1 MSSPAPAPA
10 PAPAPPGAT
19 IGVMLVEDHQV
30 MLWGLQQLI
39 DGERPSMAVVGA
51 ARTCPDALAK
61 AAQLAPDVILL
72 DIDLDGVC
80 MIDFLPELLANG
92 LSRALLLTAE
102 RDTGTLDLAVRRGA
116 RGILHKEVAAEQV
129 LKAIEK
135 IHRGELWFDAG
146 TMGRVFGQVFD
157 ASAARR
163 ADPELARHAQ
173 LTARERDVVTAS
185 VKHSGSANHV
195 LAAQLFIS
203 EHTLRNHLTSIYR
216 KLGVASRL
224 ELYVYAVRHALARS
238 SPALQRTAP
247 LRRR

>member
-1 MSSPAPAPA
+1 
-10 PAPAPPGAT
+10 
-19 IGVMLVEDHQV
+19 MLVEDHQV
-30 MLWGLQQLI
+30 MLWGLQKLI
-39 DGERPSMAVVGA
+39 DGERPRMAVAGT
-51 ARTCPDALAK
+51 ARTCADALAK

-80 MIDFLPELLANG
+80 MIDFLPQLLDNG

-102 RDTGTLDLAVRRGA
+102 RNASTLDLAVRRGA

-157 ASAARR
+157 ARSAQRL
-163 ADPELARHAQ
+163 DPELARHAQ
-173 LTARERDVVTAS
+173 LTARERDVVNAI
-185 VKHSGSANHV
+185 VIHSGSANHV
-195 LAAQLFIS
+195 LAEQLFIS

-224 ELYVYAVRHALARS
+224 ELYVYAVRHALMRS
-238 SPALQRTAP
+238 SPAGQRTAP
-247 LRRR
+247 LSRR

>member
-1 MSSPAPAPA
+1 MSAVPLVPAPLPSS
-10 PAPAPPGAT
+10 GT
-19 IGVMLVEDHQV
+19 IGVLLVEDHQT
-30 MLWGLQQLI
+30 MLWGLQKLV
-39 DGERPSMAVVGA
+39 DGERPRMAVAGT
-51 ARTCPDALAK
+51 ARTCADALAT

-157 ASAARR
+157 ARGAR
-163 ADPELARHAQ
+163 ADPAQARHAQ
-173 LTARERDVVTAS
+173 LTARERAIVNATVE
-185 VKHSGSANHV
+185 HSGSANHV

-224 ELYVYAVRHALARS
+224 ELYVYAVRHALVRS
-238 SPALQRTAP
+238 GPAKGRPPP
-247 LRRR
+247 LSGR

>member
-1 MSSPAPAPA
+1 VSGTAPAPL
-10 PAPAPPGAT
+10 GAT
-19 IGVMLVEDHQV
+19 IGVLLVEDHQV
-30 MLWGLQQLI
+30 MLWGLQKLI
-39 DGERPSMAVVGA
+39 DGEYPRMAVAGTA
-51 ARTCPDALAK
+51 STCADALAK

-80 MIDFLPELLANG
+80 MIDFLPELLGNG

-102 RDTGTLDLAVRRGA
+102 RNAGTLDLAVRRGA
-116 RGILHKEVAAEQV
+116 RGILHKEVAAKQV

-157 ASAARR
+157 ARSAQQL
-163 ADPELARHAQ
+163 DPELARHAQ
-173 LTARERDVVTAS
+173 LTARERDVINATVT
-185 VKHSGSANHV
+185 HSGSANHV
-195 LAAQLFIS
+195 LAKQLFIS

-224 ELYVYAVRHALARS
+224 ELYVYAVRHALVRS
-238 SPALQRTAP
+238 SPARQRTALP
-247 LRRR
+247 

>member
-1 MSSPAPAPA
+1 MSGPAPAA
-10 PAPAPPGAT
+10 SGAA
-19 IGVMLVEDHQV
+19 IGVLLVEDHQV
-30 MLWGLQQLI
+30 MLWGLQKLV
-39 DGERPSMAVVGA
+39 DGERPRMTVVGT
-51 ARTCPDALAK
+51 ARTCSDALAK

-72 DIDLDGVC
+72 DIGLDGVC
-80 MIDFLPELLANG
+80 MIDFLPELLSNG

-146 TMGRVFGQVFD
+146 TMGRVFGQLFD
-157 ASAARR
+157 ARGAQRL
-163 ADPELARHAQ
+163 DPELARHAQ
-173 LTARERDVVTAS
+173 LTTREREVVKAT
-185 VKHSGSANHV
+185 VEHSGSANHV
-195 LAAQLFIS
+195 LAEQLFIS

-224 ELYVYAVRHALARS
+224 ELYVYAVRHALVRS
-238 SPALQRTAP
+238 SPAGKRQAP
-247 LRRR
+247 LSGR

>member
-1 MSSPAPAPA
+1 MPAA
-10 PAPAPPGAT
+10 PGAA
-19 IGVMLVEDHQV
+19 IGVLLVEDHQV
-30 MLWGLQQLI
+30 MLWGLQKLI
-39 DGERPSMAVVGA
+39 DGERPRMGVVGT
-51 ARTCPDALAK
+51 ARTCADALAK

-157 ASAARR
+157 ARAAQRL
-163 ADPELARHAQ
+163 DPELARHTQ
-173 LTARERDVVTAS
+173 LTTRERDI
-185 VKHSGSANHV
+185 VKATVEHSGSANHV

-224 ELYVYAVRHALARS
+224 ELYVYAVRHALVRTKTAR
-238 SPALQRTAP
+238 QRTAP
-247 LRRR
+247 LNRR